1 MWVTWNDG
9 TITLGRKT
17 INVNHIASVI
27 DPYGARQYT
36 SLHISALDSNFPVQW
51 EFDIDAGK
59 LSTNK
64 YLFVFAFEV
73 NIHTPKEKTTR
84 LKFNQKII

>member
-17 INVNHIASVI
+17 INANHIASVK
-27 DPYGARQYT
+27 DPHGPRPYT
-36 SLHISALDSNFPVQW
+36 SLHISTLDPNVPVQW

-59 LSTNK
+59 LRADFSNFLLTDPI
-64 YLFVFAFEV
+64 F
-73 NIHTPKEKTTR
+73 TPGEHQPFYSSIF
-84 LKFNQKII
+84 LKIS

>member
-1 MWVTWNDG
+1 MYNITSKFWIVYCLLRRKMWVTWNDG

-17 INVNHIASVI
+17 INANHIASVI

-59 LSTNK
+59 LTAD
-64 YLFVFAFEV
+64 F
-73 NIHTPKEKTTR
+73 
-84 LKFNQKII
+84 